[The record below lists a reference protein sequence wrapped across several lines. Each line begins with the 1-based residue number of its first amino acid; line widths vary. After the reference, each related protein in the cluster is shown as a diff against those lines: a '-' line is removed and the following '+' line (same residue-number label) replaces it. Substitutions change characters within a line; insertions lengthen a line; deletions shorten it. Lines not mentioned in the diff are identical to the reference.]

1 MCIHITLLRTDKPLV
16 CIDIAITGLV
26 PALVSDTP
34 GHWQGEQ
41 TAASQRQE
49 ENQEHLWVGVI
60 SHDCLGN

>member
-1 MCIHITLLRTDKPLV
+1 MLCLHTDKSLV
-16 CIDIAITGLV
+16 RFDIAILTGLV
-26 PALVSDTP
+26 SALVPDTP

-49 ENQEHLWVGVI
+49 ENQKHLRVGVI